1 MSLFTL
7 SLLALCGVGQ
17 GRKCIIIFS
26 KRSTITVQ
34 SQLEIQFNTADRVSG
49 LSPASPAVAVTSICI
64 LTRTRHVGV
73 AENLDRELSDSSWEC
88 DSSGSALKYYCL
100 GSTLELWLIQKS
112 KMPAEYA
119 LEFGP

>member
-1 MSLFTL
+1 MHNIPEKVNDHCSE
-7 SLLALCGVGQ
+7 
-17 GRKCIIIFS
+17 
-26 KRSTITVQ
+26 
-34 SQLEIQFNTADRVSG
+34 SQHEIQFNTADPVSR

-88 DSSGSALKYYCL
+88 HSSGSALKYYCL

-119 LEFGP
+119 LEFGL